1 MSIGT
6 GVKSLAIGWILAMIG
21 GKVFIPM
28 LRKLH
33 AGQEIREDGPQSHL
47 SKAGTPTIGGVIFL
61 TAALLGTILT
71 GNMTYEVAVLFI
83 STFGFGLVGFIDDY
97 IKVVN
102 KRNLGFTAL
111 QKLLAQIF
119 IAVLLYFLIVRSEH
133 LTTAVLLPGTMRPV
147 DFGMFFIPFIIFV
160 VVGTVNSVN
169 LTDGLDGLSS
179 TVTTIVL
186 LFFALVSA
194 KMGRTSVALFCL
206 VLAGGLLGFL
216 FYNKY
221 PAKVFMG
228 DTGSL
233 ALGGAVVGI
242 AILLNLP
249 LLLPICGGIYFIETL
264 SVILQVISFK
274 TRGKRIFLMSP
285 IHHHFEQKGMKE
297 VQIVAMFAAV
307 ELILCVISY
316 FLVF

>member
-6 GVKSLAIGWILAMIG
+6 GAISLAVGWILAMIG
-21 GKVFIPM
+21 GKVFIPLLKK
-28 LRKLH
+28 LR

-61 TAALLGTILT
+61 AAALLATIFT
-71 GNMTYEVAVLFI
+71 GNMTYETTVLFI
-83 STFGFGLVGFIDDY
+83 ATFGFGIVGFIDDY
-97 IKVVN
+97 LKVVN

-119 IAVLLYFLIVRSEH
+119 IAVLLYMLIVNSEH
-133 LTTAVLLPGTMRPV
+133 LSTEVFLPGVMRLV
-147 DFGMFFIPFIIFV
+147 DFGIFFIPFIIFV

-179 TVTTIVL
+179 TVTLIVM
-186 LFFALVSA
+186 LFFAIVSY
-194 KMGRTSVALFCL
+194 KMERTSVALFCL
-206 VLAGGLLGFL
+206 CLAGGLLGFL

-233 ALGGAVVGI
+233 ALGGAVVAI

-249 LLLPICGGIYFIETL
+249 LLLPICGGIYFMETL

-297 VQIVAMFAAV
+297 VQIVGMFAVV
-307 ELILCVISY
+307 EIILCIISY
-316 FLVF
+316 FLIF

>member
-1 MSIGT
+1 
-6 GVKSLAIGWILAMIG
+6 
-21 GKVFIPM
+21 
-28 LRKLH
+28 
-33 AGQEIREDGPQSHL
+33 
-47 SKAGTPTIGGVIFL
+47 
-61 TAALLGTILT
+61 
-71 GNMTYEVAVLFI
+71 
-83 STFGFGLVGFIDDY
+83 
-97 IKVVN
+97 
-102 KRNLGFTAL
+102 
-111 QKLLAQIF
+111 
-119 IAVLLYFLIVRSEH
+119 
-133 LTTAVLLPGTMRPV
+133 MRPV

-179 TVTTIVL
+179 TVTTIL
-186 LFFALVSA
+186 MLFFALISA

-233 ALGGAVVGI
+233 ALGGAVVAI

-249 LLLPICGGIYFIETL
+249 LLLPVCGGIYFIETL

-297 VQIVAMFAAV
+297 VQIFAMFGAV
-307 ELILCVISY
+307 ELILCIISY